1 MKKAMKKLM
10 AALLAVAMVCAMAIP
25 AFAAGG
31 AGATTGEGKITIDNA
46 VIGHTY
52 KIYRILN
59 LQYNETAKSFRY
71 EKNDKWGAF
80 VDEQSDKL
88 AVDANGV
95 VTWKKGVSAEKDGAP
110 IKALAIAAGQYVK
123 DQGTA
128 FAADDSKVAASSTV
142 IFDNLPL
149 GWYLVVSDL
158 TNDAICS
165 IDTTAKEVTIKEKN
179 GVPTVTKEVE
189 YASGSWGQGN
199 DGNVG
204 DTVNFQTT
212 IYVTDG
218 NPTNYVL
225 HDKMSNGLTFK
236 EDSIA
241 VKVNDTTPITNYT
254 VKYTNTDKCTF
265 EISFPNGTLHTNDK
279 VVVTYSAT
287 INSNAVVGTA
297 GNENETWLKYGN
309 NGETTHGK
317 TKTYTW
323 SFNIFKYFTDS
334 NDKMQYLADVEF
346 VLYRKDNT
354 TNKIE
359 YAQFDSNNNNKLTG
373 WTEAENEATK
383 LKTNATSIVGVEGLD
398 KGTYFL
404 KETATPGGFNGLTTD
419 VEVQI
424 DSSCNTLNGATY
436 TVKYKMANANDE
448 DFTDAGDAKIVPI
461 ENKRGTTLPGTGG
474 IGTTIFYVVGG
485 GLMVAAAILLITKKR
500 MENR

>member
-25 AFAAGG
+25 AWAAE
-31 AGATTGEGKITIDNA
+31 GATHSSSEDGKITIQNA
-46 VIGHTY
+46 VANQTY
-52 KIYRILN
+52 KIYRILD
-59 LQYNETAKSFRY
+59 LQYNDTAKSFRY
-71 EKNDKWGAF
+71 VKNDKWGAF
-80 VDEQSDKL
+80 VEGQTTYLS
-88 AVDANGV
+88 VDSKTGV
-95 VTWKKGVSAEKDGAP
+95 VTWANSDNADNGTA
-110 IKALAIAAGQYVK
+110 IKALAVAAGQHVK
-123 DQGTA
+123 DTPSLTA
-128 FAADDSKVAASSTV
+128 DGSVKASSSTV

-158 TNDAICS
+158 TTDAICS
-165 IDTTAKEVTIKEKN
+165 IDTTAKQVTIKEKN
-179 GVPTVTKEVE
+179 GAPTVEKKVE

-265 EISFPNGTLHTNDK
+265 EISFPNGTLQTNDK

-287 INSNAVVGTA
+287 INSDAVVGTA

-334 NDKMQYLADVEF
+334 NNDMRYLANVEF
-346 VLYRKDNT
+346 VLYRKNADD
-354 TNKIE
+354 KAE
-359 YAQFDSNNNNKLTG
+359 YAKFDSNNKLSG
-373 WTEAENEATK
+373 WTEAESEAGK

-404 KETATPGGFNGLTTD
+404 KEITTPDGFNGLTSD

-436 TVKYKMANANDE
+436 TVQYKMVNED
-448 DFTDAGDAKIVPI
+448 DFTDTDEEEKVVPI
-461 ENKRGTTLPGTGG
+461 ENKRGTVLPGTGG

>member
-110 IKALAIAAGQYVK
+110 IKALAKAAGKYVK
-123 DQGTA
+123 DNTTSL
-128 FAADDSKVAASSTV
+128 ADDGSKVAASGTV
-142 IFDNLPL
+142 TFDRLPL

-218 NPTNYVL
+218 NPTNYIL
-225 HDKMSNGLTFK
+225 HDEMSNGLDFK
-236 EDSIA
+236 EDSIV
-241 VKVNDTTPITNYT
+241 VKKNDERFTDYTKETP
-254 VKYTNTDKCTF
+254 TDGCTF
-265 EISFPNGTLHTNDK
+265 EIKFNKDSLQPNDK

-297 GNENETWLKYGN
+297 GNENETWLKYGD

-323 SFNIFKYFTDS
+323 KFNILKYFTDS
-334 NDKMQYLADVEF
+334 NDDKKYLANVEF
-346 VLYRKDNT
+346 VLYRKNADD
-354 TNKIE
+354 KAE
-359 YAQFDSNNNNKLTG
+359 YAKFDPNNKLTG
-373 WTEAENEATK
+373 WTENESEAGK
-383 LKTNATSIVGVEGLD
+383 LTTNATSNVTVKGLD

-404 KETATPGGFNGLTTD
+404 KETATPVGFNGLTSD

-424 DSSCNTLNGATY
+424 DSSCNTLSGATY

-448 DFTDAGDAKIVPI
+448 DFTDTDDEKVVPI
-461 ENKRGTTLPGTGG
+461 ENNRGTTLPSTGG

>member
-25 AFAAGG
+25 AFAADGS
-31 AGATTGEGKITIDNA
+31 THSSSEDGKITIDNA
-46 VIGHTY
+46 VAGQTY
-52 KIYRILN
+52 KIYRILD
-59 LQYNETAKSFRY
+59 LQYNDTAKSFRY
-71 EKNDKWGAF
+71 VKNDKWGAF
-80 VDEQSDKL
+80 VEGQTTYLS
-88 AVDANGV
+88 VDSKTGV
-95 VTWKKGVSAEKDGAP
+95 VTWANSDNADNGTA
-110 IKALAIAAGQYVK
+110 IKALAVAAGQHVK
-123 DQGTA
+123 DTPSL
-128 FAADDSKVAASSTV
+128 AADGSEKAASSIVT
-142 IFDNLPL
+142 FDRLPL

-158 TNDAICS
+158 TTDAICS

-179 GVPTVTKEVE
+179 GAPTVTKEVE
-189 YASGSWGQGN
+189 YASGSWGEGN

-225 HDKMSNGLTFK
+225 HDQMSNGLAFK
-236 EDSIA
+236 EGSIV
-241 VKVNDTTPITNYT
+241 VKKNGERFIDYT
-254 VKYTNTDKCTF
+254 VVTPTDNCTF
-265 EISFPNGTLHTNDK
+265 EIKFNENSLQANDT

-287 INSNAVVGTA
+287 INSNAVVGTT
-297 GNENETWLKYGN
+297 GNDNETWLKYGN

-334 NDKMQYLADVEF
+334 NNDMQYLANVEF

-354 TNKIE
+354 ANKTE
-359 YAQFDSNNNNKLTG
+359 YAQFNSNNKLTG

-383 LKTNATSIVGVEGLD
+383 LKTNATSTVAVEGLD
-398 KGTYFL
+398 AGTYFL
-404 KETATPGGFNGLTTD
+404 KETATPVGFNSLTSD

-424 DSSCNTLNGATY
+424 TSSCNTLTHATY
-436 TVKYKMANANDE
+436 TVQYKMVNEE
-448 DFTDAGDAKIVPI
+448 DFTDTDEEEKVVPI
-461 ENKRGTTLPGTGG
+461 ENNRGTTLPGTGG

>member
-25 AFAAGG
+25 AWAADG
-31 AGATTGEGKITIDNA
+31 TTHNSSSADGQITINNA
-46 VIGHTY
+46 VNGQTY
-52 KIYRILN
+52 KIYRILD
-59 LQYNETAKSFRY
+59 LQYNGTANSFRY
-71 EKNDKWGAF
+71 VKNTKWGTF
-80 VDEQSDKL
+80 VDTQTAYL
-88 AVDANGV
+88 TVDPTTGV
-95 VTWKKGVSAEKDGAP
+95 VTWTNTDTADNGTA
-110 IKALAIAAGQYVK
+110 IKELAKAAGKYVK
-123 DQGTA
+123 DNTTSL
-128 FAADDSKVAASSTV
+128 ADDGSKVAASGTV
-142 IFDNLPL
+142 TFDRLPL

-225 HDKMSNGLTFK
+225 HDKMSTGLNFK
-236 EDSIA
+236 ENSIA
-241 VKVNDTTPITNYT
+241 VKVNDTLITNYT

-265 EISFPNGTLHTNDK
+265 EISFPNGTLQTNDK
-279 VVVTYSAT
+279 VVVTYSAI
-287 INSNAVVGTA
+287 INSDAVVGPT
-297 GNENETWLKYGN
+297 GNENETWLKYGD

-334 NDKMQYLADVEF
+334 KNDMQYLADVEF
-346 VLYRKDNT
+346 VLYRKNNT
-354 TNKIE
+354 TNTTE
-359 YAQFDSNNNNKLTG
+359 YAKFDSNKLSG
-373 WTEAENEATK
+373 WTATESDATK
-383 LKTNATSIVGVEGLD
+383 LKTNATSTVAVEGLD
-398 KGTYFL
+398 AGTYFL
-404 KETATPGGFNGLTTD
+404 KETATPVGFNSLTSD

-424 DSSCNTLNGATY
+424 TSNCNTLTGANY
-436 TVKYKMANANDE
+436 AVEYKMVNEE
-448 DFTDAGDAKIVPI
+448 DFTDTDEQEKVVPI

>member
-31 AGATTGEGKITIDNA
+31 AGATTGEGKITINNA

-59 LQYNETAKSFRY
+59 LQYNDTAKSFRY

-80 VDEQSDKL
+80 VEDQTTYLS
-88 AVDANGV
+88 VDSKTGV
-95 VTWKKGVSAEKDGAP
+95 VTWANSDNADNGTA
-110 IKALAIAAGQYVK
+110 IKALAIAAGQHVK
-123 DQGTA
+123 DTPSL
-128 FAADDSKVAASSTV
+128 AADGSEKAASSIVT
-142 IFDNLPL
+142 FDDLPL

-158 TNDAICS
+158 TTDAICS

-189 YASGSWGQGN
+189 YASGSWGEGN

-225 HDKMSNGLTFK
+225 HDQMSNGLNFK
-236 EDSIA
+236 EGSIV
-241 VKVNDTTPITNYT
+241 VKKNDERFTDYT
-254 VKYTNTDKCTF
+254 VVTPTDNCTF
-265 EISFPNGTLHTNDK
+265 EIKFNENSLQPNDK

-297 GNENETWLKYGN
+297 GNDNETWLKYGN

-323 SFNIFKYFTDS
+323 KFDILKYFTDS
-334 NDKMQYLADVEF
+334 NDTKQYLADVEF
-346 VLYRKDNT
+346 VLYRKNNT
-354 TNKIE
+354 TNTTE
-359 YAQFDSNNNNKLTG
+359 YAKFDSNKLSG
-373 WTEAENEATK
+373 WTATESDATK
-383 LKTNATSIVGVEGLD
+383 LKTNATSTVAVEGLD
-398 KGTYFL
+398 AGTYFL
-404 KETATPGGFNGLTTD
+404 KETATPVGFNSLTSD

-424 DSSCNTLNGATY
+424 TSSCNTLTGATY
-436 TVKYKMANANDE
+436 AVEYKMVNEE
-448 DFTDAGDAKIVPI
+448 DFTDTGDEKVVPI

>member
-1 MKKAMKKLM
+1 MKKLM

-31 AGATTGEGKITIDNA
+31 AGATTGEGKITINNA

-59 LQYNETAKSFRY
+59 LQYNDTAKSFRY

-80 VDEQSDKL
+80 VEDQTTYLS
-88 AVDANGV
+88 VDSKTGV
-95 VTWKKGVSAEKDGAP
+95 VTWANSDNADNGTA
-110 IKALAIAAGQYVK
+110 IKALAVAAGQYVK
-123 DQGTA
+123 DKEDAGLT
-128 FAADDSKVAASSTV
+128 ADDFKKATSSTV
-142 IFDNLPL
+142 TFDNLPL

-189 YASGSWGQGN
+189 YASGSWGEGN

-212 IYVTDG
+212 INVTDG
-218 NPTNYVL
+218 DPTNYVL
-225 HDKMSNGLTFK
+225 HDKMSNGLNYQTGTI
-236 EDSIA
+236 S
-241 VKVNDTTPITNYT
+241 VKKNDERFTDYTIETPI
-254 VKYTNTDKCTF
+254 DDCTF
-265 EISFPNGTLHTNDK
+265 EIKFKDGTLQTNDK

-334 NDKMQYLADVEF
+334 NNDMRYLANVEF
-346 VLYRKDNT
+346 VLYRKNADD
-354 TNKIE
+354 KAE
-359 YAQFDSNNNNKLTG
+359 YAKFDSNNNNNKLTG
-373 WTEAENEATK
+373 WTETKDDATR
-383 LKTNATSIVGVEGLD
+383 LTTNATSTVTVEGLD
-398 KGTYFL
+398 EGTYFL
-404 KETATPGGFNGLTTD
+404 KEITTPDGFNGLTSD

-424 DSSCNTLNGATY
+424 DSSCNTLNGANY
-436 TVKYKMANANDE
+436 MVQYKMVNE
-448 DFTDAGDAKIVPI
+448 EGFTDTDDEEKVVPI

-500 MENR
+500 MENH

>member
-31 AGATTGEGKITIDNA
+31 AGATTGEGKITINNA

-71 EKNDKWGAF
+71 EKNNKWGAF
-80 VDEQSDKL
+80 VDDQSDKL

-95 VTWKKGVSAEKDGAP
+95 VTWKEGVSAEKDGAP

-123 DQGTA
+123 DQGTT
-128 FAADDSKVAASSTV
+128 FAADDSVKATSNTV

-189 YASGSWGQGN
+189 YASGSWGEGN

-212 IYVTDG
+212 INVTDG
-218 NPTNYVL
+218 DPTNYVL
-225 HDKMSNGLTFK
+225 HDKMSNGLNYQTGTI
-236 EDSIA
+236 S
-241 VKVNDTTPITNYT
+241 VKKNDERFTDYTIEPPI
-254 VKYTNTDKCTF
+254 DDCTF
-265 EISFPNGTLHTNDK
+265 EIKFKDGTLQTNDK

-297 GNENETWLKYGN
+297 GNDNDTWLVYGDE
-309 NGETTHGK
+309 GKITRSK

-323 SFNIFKYFTDS
+323 SFNILKFFTDS
-334 NDKMQYLADVEF
+334 NGDKKYLADVEF
-346 VLYRKDNT
+346 VLYRKNNT
-354 TNKIE
+354 TDPAE
-359 YAQFDSNNNNKLTG
+359 YAKFDLNNKLTG
-373 WTEAENEATK
+373 WTKNESEATK
-383 LKTNATSIVGVEGLD
+383 LKTNATSNVAVEGLD

-404 KETATPGGFNGLTTD
+404 KETATPDGFNGLTSD

-424 DSSCNTLNGATY
+424 DSSCNTLTGANY
-436 TVKYKMANANDE
+436 TVQYKMDNEEGFTGTDE
-448 DFTDAGDAKIVPI
+448 KKVVPI

>member
-25 AFAAGG
+25 AWAAEG
-31 AGATTGEGKITIDNA
+31 TVHSSSSDGKITINNA
-46 VIGHTY
+46 VKGQTY
-52 KIYRILN
+52 KIYRILD
-59 LQYNETAKSFRY
+59 LQYNDTANSFRY
-71 EKNDKWGAF
+71 VKNTKWGNF
-80 VDEQSDKL
+80 VDEQTSYL
-88 AVDANGV
+88 TVDPKTGV
-95 VTWKKGVSAEKDGAP
+95 VTWKKDVSADNDGAP
-110 IKALAIAAGQYVK
+110 IKTLAEVAGQYVK
-123 DQGTA
+123 DQGTT
-128 FAADDSKVAASSTV
+128 FTADGSVKADSSTV
-142 IFDNLPL
+142 IFDKLPL

-158 TNDAICS
+158 TTDAICS
-165 IDTTAKEVTIKEKN
+165 IDTTAKEVTIREKN
-179 GVPTVTKEVE
+179 GAPTVEKEVE

-212 IYVTDG
+212 INVTDG

-225 HDKMSNGLTFK
+225 HDQMSNGLSFDAK
-236 EDSIA
+236 SIVVKKNDKPFDSY
-241 VKVNDTTPITNYT
+241 KMGTPSDN
-254 VKYTNTDKCTF
+254 CTF
-265 EISFPNGTLHTNDK
+265 EIIFDEDSLQANDT

-287 INSNAVVGTA
+287 INNGAVVGPT
-297 GNENETWLKYGN
+297 GNENETWLKYGDN
-309 NGETTHGK
+309 SETTHGK

-334 NDKMQYLADVEF
+334 NNDMQYLADVEF

-354 TNKIE
+354 ANKTE
-359 YAQFDSNNNNKLTG
+359 YAQFNSNNKLTG

-383 LKTNATSIVGVEGLD
+383 LKTNATSTVAVEGLD
-398 KGTYFL
+398 AGTYFL
-404 KETATPGGFNGLTTD
+404 KETATPTGFNSLTSD
-419 VEVQI
+419 VEVKI
-424 DSSCNTLNGATY
+424 TSSCNILTGATY
-436 TVKYKMANANDE
+436 AVEYKMVNE
-448 DFTDAGDAKIVPI
+448 EGFTDTDEQKKVVPI

>member
-80 VDEQSDKL
+80 VDKQSDKL

-110 IKALAIAAGQYVK
+110 IKALAIAAGQYVT
-123 DQGTA
+123 DTPSL
-128 FAADDSKVAASSTV
+128 AADDSKEATSNTV

-158 TNDAICS
+158 TTDAICS
-165 IDTTAKEVTIKEKN
+165 IDTTAKQVTIREKN

-189 YASGSWGQGN
+189 YASGSWGEGN

-225 HDKMSNGLTFK
+225 HDKMSNGLAFQTGTI
-236 EDSIA
+236 S
-241 VKVNDTTPITNYT
+241 VKKNGDPFTDYTIETPI
-254 VKYTNTDKCTF
+254 DDCTF
-265 EISFPNGTLHTNDK
+265 EIKFNEGSLHTNDK

-309 NGETTHGK
+309 NGETTHGR

-323 SFNIFKYFTDS
+323 KFNILKFFTDS
-334 NDKMQYLADVEF
+334 NDEKQYLADVEF
-346 VLYRKDNT
+346 VLYRKNNT
-354 TNKIE
+354 ANKTTE
-359 YAQFDSNNNNKLTG
+359 YAQFDSNNKLTG

-404 KETATPGGFNGLTTD
+404 KEITTPGGFNGLTSD

-436 TVKYKMANANDE
+436 TVQYKMVNEE
-448 DFTDAGDAKIVPI
+448 DFTDTDEEEKVVPI
-461 ENKRGTTLPGTGG
+461 ENKRGTVLPGTGG

>member
-1 MKKAMKKLM
+1 MKKAMKKLI

-25 AFAAGG
+25 AWAADG
-31 AGATTGEGKITIDNA
+31 TTHNSSSADGQITINNA
-46 VIGHTY
+46 VNGQTY
-52 KIYRILN
+52 KIYRILD
-59 LQYNETAKSFRY
+59 LQYNGTANSFRY
-71 EKNDKWGAF
+71 VKNTKWGTF
-80 VDEQSDKL
+80 VDTQTAYL
-88 AVDANGV
+88 TVDPTTGV
-95 VTWKKGVSAEKDGAP
+95 VTWTNTDTADNGTA
-110 IKALAIAAGQYVK
+110 IKELAKAAGKYVK
-123 DQGTA
+123 DNTTSL
-128 FAADDSKVAASSTV
+128 ADDGSKVAASGTV
-142 IFDNLPL
+142 TFDRLPL

-189 YASGSWGQGN
+189 YASDSWGQGN

-212 IYVTDG
+212 INVTDG
-218 NPTNYVL
+218 DPTNYVL
-225 HDKMSNGLTFK
+225 HDQMSKGLTFK
-236 EDSIA
+236 ENSIA
-241 VKVNDTTPITNYT
+241 VKVNDTLITNYT
-254 VKYTNTDKCTF
+254 VEYTNTDKCTF
-265 EISFPNGTLHTNDK
+265 EISFPNGTLHTNDT

-287 INSNAVVGTA
+287 INNDAVVGTT
-297 GNENETWLKYGN
+297 GNENETWLKYGD

-334 NDKMQYLADVEF
+334 NNDMQYLADVEF

-354 TNKIE
+354 ANKTE
-359 YAQFDSNNNNKLTG
+359 YAQFNSNNKLTG

-383 LKTNATSIVGVEGLD
+383 LKTNATSTVAVEGLD
-398 KGTYFL
+398 AGTYFL
-404 KETATPGGFNGLTTD
+404 KEITTPGGFNGLTSD
-419 VEVQI
+419 VEVKI
-424 DSSCNTLNGATY
+424 TSSCNILTGATY
-436 TVKYKMANANDE
+436 AVEYKMVNE
-448 DFTDAGDAKIVPI
+448 EGFTDTDEQEKVVPI

-500 MENR
+500 MENH

>member
-25 AFAAGG
+25 AWADGG
-31 AGATTGEGKITIDNA
+31 VTHNSSSKDGKITINNA
-46 VIGHTY
+46 VTGQTY
-52 KIYRILN
+52 KIYRILD
-59 LQYNETAKSFRY
+59 LQYNGTANSFRY
-71 EKNDKWGAF
+71 VKNTKWGTF
-80 VDEQSDKL
+80 VDEQTAYL

-95 VTWKKGVSAEKDGAP
+95 VTWKDGVSSEKDGAP
-110 IKALAIAAGQYVK
+110 IKALAIAAGQHVK
-123 DQGTA
+123 DTPSL
-128 FAADDSKVAASSTV
+128 AADGSEKAASSIVT
-142 IFDNLPL
+142 FDNLPL

-158 TNDAICS
+158 TTDAICS

-179 GVPTVTKEVE
+179 GAPTVTKEVE
-189 YASGSWGQGN
+189 YASGSWGEGN

-225 HDKMSNGLTFK
+225 HDQMSNGLNFK
-236 EDSIA
+236 EGSIV
-241 VKVNDTTPITNYT
+241 VKKNDERFIDYT
-254 VKYTNTDKCTF
+254 VVTPTDNCTF
-265 EISFPNGTLHTNDK
+265 EIKFNENSLQPNDK

-297 GNENETWLKYGN
+297 GNDNETWLKYGN

-323 SFNIFKYFTDS
+323 KFDILKYFTDS
-334 NDKMQYLADVEF
+334 NDTKQYLADVEF
-346 VLYRKDNT
+346 VLYRKNNT
-354 TNKIE
+354 TNTTE
-359 YAQFDSNNNNKLTG
+359 YAKFDSNKLSG
-373 WTEAENEATK
+373 WTATESDATK
-383 LKTNATSIVGVEGLD
+383 LKTNATSTVAVEGLD
-398 KGTYFL
+398 AGTYFL
-404 KETATPGGFNGLTTD
+404 KETATPVGFNSLTSD

-424 DSSCNTLNGATY
+424 TSSCNRLTNATY
-436 TVKYKMANANDE
+436 TVQYKMVNEE
-448 DFTDAGDAKIVPI
+448 DFTDTGDEKVVPI

>member
-71 EKNDKWGAF
+71 EKNNKWGAF

-95 VTWKKGVSAEKDGAP
+95 VTWKEGVSAEKDGAP

-158 TNDAICS
+158 TSDAICS
-165 IDTTAKEVTIKEKN
+165 IDTTAKQVTIKEKN

-212 IYVTDG
+212 INVTDG
-218 NPTNYVL
+218 DPTNYVL
-225 HDKMSNGLTFK
+225 HDQMSKGLTFK
-236 EDSIA
+236 ENSIA
-241 VKVNDTTPITNYT
+241 VKVNDTLITNYT
-254 VKYTNTDKCTF
+254 VEYTNTDKCTF
-265 EISFPNGTLHTNDK
+265 EISFPNGTLHTNDT
-279 VVVTYSAT
+279 VVVTYSAI
-287 INSNAVVGTA
+287 INSDAVVGTD
-297 GNENETWLKYGN
+297 GNDNKTWLKYGET
-309 NGETTHGK
+309 GETTHSN

-323 SFNIFKYFTDS
+323 KFDILKYFTDS
-334 NDKMQYLADVEF
+334 NNEKQYLANVEF
-346 VLYRKDNT
+346 VLYRKNADD
-354 TNKIE
+354 KAE
-359 YAQFDSNNNNKLTG
+359 YAKFDSNNKLTG
-373 WTEAENEATK
+373 WTATESEAGK
-383 LKTNATSIVGVEGLD
+383 LKTNATSNVVVEGLD
-398 KGTYFL
+398 AGTYFL
-404 KETATPGGFNGLTTD
+404 KEITTPVGFNSLTSD
-419 VEVQI
+419 VEVLI
-424 DSSCNTLNGATY
+424 TSSCNNLTNATY
-436 TVKYKMANANDE
+436 TVQYKMVNEENFEDTDE
-448 DFTDAGDAKIVPI
+448 EEKVVPI
-461 ENKRGTTLPGTGG
+461 ENNRGTTLPGTGG
-474 IGTTIFYVVGG
+474 IGTTIFYVIGG

>member
-25 AFAAGG
+25 AWAADG
-31 AGATTGEGKITIDNA
+31 TTHNSSSEDGKITIKNA
-46 VIGHTY
+46 VNGQTY
-52 KIYRILN
+52 KIYRILD
-59 LQYNETAKSFRY
+59 LQYNETANSFRY
-71 EKNDKWGAF
+71 VKNTKWGTF
-80 VDEQSDKL
+80 VDTQTAYL
-88 AVDANGV
+88 TVDPTTRV
-95 VTWKKGVSAEKDGAP
+95 VTWTNTDTADNGTA
-110 IKALAIAAGQYVK
+110 IKELAIAAGKYVK

-128 FAADDSKVAASSTV
+128 LADDGSKVAASGTV
-142 IFDNLPL
+142 TFDRLPL

-189 YASGSWGQGN
+189 YASGSWGEGN

-236 EDSIA
+236 TDSI
-241 VKVNDTTPITNYT
+241 VVTKNDAPFIDYTKETPN
-254 VKYTNTDKCTF
+254 DGCTF
-265 EISFPNGTLHTNDK
+265 EIKFNKDSLHTNDK

-287 INSNAVVGTA
+287 INSNAVVGTD
-297 GNENETWLKYGN
+297 GNDNETWLKYGET
-309 NGETTHGK
+309 GETTHSN

-323 SFNIFKYFTDS
+323 KFDILKFFTDS
-334 NDKMQYLADVEF
+334 NGDKKYLADVEF
-346 VLYRKDNT
+346 VLYRKNADD
-354 TNKIE
+354 KAE
-359 YAQFDSNNNNKLTG
+359 YAKFDSNNKLTG
-373 WTEAENEATK
+373 WTATESEAGK
-383 LKTNATSIVGVEGLD
+383 LRTNATSNVTVEGLD
-398 KGTYFL
+398 EGTYFL
-404 KETATPGGFNGLTTD
+404 KEITTPGGFNGLTTD

-424 DSSCNTLNGATY
+424 DSSCNTLRGAAY

-448 DFTDAGDAKIVPI
+448 DFTDAGDEKIVPI

-500 MENR
+500 MENH

>member
-25 AFAAGG
+25 AWAADG
-31 AGATTGEGKITIDNA
+31 TTHNSSSTDGKITINNA
-46 VIGHTY
+46 VNGQTY
-52 KIYRILN
+52 KIYRILD
-59 LQYNETAKSFRY
+59 LQYNGTANSFRY
-71 EKNDKWGAF
+71 VKNTKWGAF
-80 VDEQSDKL
+80 VDDQTAYL

-95 VTWKKGVSAEKDGAP
+95 VTWKEGVSAENDGTP
-110 IKALAIAAGQYVK
+110 IKNLAIAAGQYVK

-128 FAADDSKVAASSTV
+128 LADDGSKVAASSTV
-142 IFDNLPL
+142 TFDNLPL

-225 HDKMSNGLTFK
+225 HDEMSNGLDFK
-236 EDSIA
+236 EDTIV
-241 VKVNDTTPITNYT
+241 VKKNDERFTDYT
-254 VKYTNTDKCTF
+254 VVTPTDNCTF
-265 EISFPNGTLHTNDK
+265 EIKFNENSLHTNDK

-309 NGETTHGK
+309 NGETTHGH

-323 SFNIFKYFTDS
+323 KFNILKYFTDS
-334 NDKMQYLADVEF
+334 NDDKKYLANVEF
-346 VLYRKDNT
+346 VLYRKNADD
-354 TNKIE
+354 KAE
-359 YAQFDSNNNNKLTG
+359 YAKFDPNNKLTG
-373 WTEAENEATK
+373 WTENESEAGK
-383 LKTNATSIVGVEGLD
+383 LTTNANSNVTVKGLD

-404 KETATPGGFNGLTTD
+404 KETATPVGFNGLTSD

-424 DSSCNTLNGATY
+424 DSSCNTLSGATY

-448 DFTDAGDAKIVPI
+448 DFTDTDDEKVVPI
-461 ENKRGTTLPGTGG
+461 ENNRGTTLPGTGG

>member
-25 AFAAGG
+25 AWAAGG

-59 LQYNETAKSFRY
+59 LQYNETANSFRY
-71 EKNDKWGAF
+71 EKNNKWGAF

-95 VTWKKGVSAEKDGAP
+95 VTWKEGVSAEKDGAP

-123 DQGTA
+123 DQSTA
-128 FAADDSKVAASSTV
+128 LADDGSKVAASSTV
-142 IFDNLPL
+142 TFDNLPL

-189 YASGSWGQGN
+189 YASGSWGEGN

-218 NPTNYVL
+218 NPTNYIL
-225 HDKMSNGLTFK
+225 HDEMSNGLDFK
-236 EDSIA
+236 EDSIV
-241 VKVNDTTPITNYT
+241 VKKNDERFTDYT
-254 VKYTNTDKCTF
+254 VVTPTDNCTF
-265 EISFPNGTLHTNDK
+265 EIKFNENSLHTNDK

-297 GNENETWLKYGN
+297 GNENETWLKYGD
-309 NGETTHGK
+309 NGETTHGH

-323 SFNIFKYFTDS
+323 KFDILKYFTDS
-334 NDKMQYLADVEF
+334 NDDKKYLANVEF
-346 VLYRKDNT
+346 VLYRKNADD
-354 TNKIE
+354 KAE
-359 YAQFDSNNNNKLTG
+359 YAKFDSNNKLTG
-373 WTEAENEATK
+373 WTENESEAGK
-383 LKTNATSIVGVEGLD
+383 LTTNATSNVTVKGLD

-404 KETATPGGFNGLTTD
+404 KETATPVGFNGLTSD

-424 DSSCNTLNGATY
+424 DSSCNTLSGATY

-448 DFTDAGDAKIVPI
+448 DFTDTNDEKVVPI
-461 ENKRGTTLPGTGG
+461 ENNRGTTLPGTGG

-500 MENR
+500 MENH

>member
-71 EKNDKWGAF
+71 EKNNKWGAF

-95 VTWKKGVSAEKDGAP
+95 VTWKEGVSAEKDGAP

-158 TNDAICS
+158 TSDAICS
-165 IDTTAKEVTIKEKN
+165 IDTTAKQVTIKEKN

-218 NPTNYVL
+218 NPTNYIL
-225 HDKMSNGLTFK
+225 HDEMSNGLDFK
-236 EDSIA
+236 EDSIV
-241 VKVNDTTPITNYT
+241 VKKNDERFTDYT
-254 VKYTNTDKCTF
+254 VVTPTDNCTF
-265 EISFPNGTLHTNDK
+265 EIKFNENSLHTNDK

-297 GNENETWLKYGN
+297 GNENETWLKYGD
-309 NGETTHGK
+309 NGETTHGH

-323 SFNIFKYFTDS
+323 KFNILKYFTDS
-334 NDKMQYLADVEF
+334 NDDKKYLADVEF
-346 VLYRKDNT
+346 VLYRKNADD
-354 TNKIE
+354 KAE
-359 YAQFDSNNNNKLTG
+359 YAKFDSNNKLTG

-383 LKTNATSIVGVEGLD
+383 LKTNATSTVAVEGLD
-398 KGTYFL
+398 AGTYFL
-404 KETATPGGFNGLTTD
+404 KEITTPGGFNGLTSD
-419 VEVQI
+419 VEVKI
-424 DSSCNTLNGATY
+424 TSSCNILTGATY
-436 TVKYKMANANDE
+436 AVEYKMVNE
-448 DFTDAGDAKIVPI
+448 EGFTDTDEQEKVVPI

>member
-1 MKKAMKKLM
+1 MKKLM

-95 VTWKKGVSAEKDGAP
+95 VTWKEGVSAEKDGAP

-123 DQGTA
+123 DRGTA
-128 FAADDSKVAASSTV
+128 FAADDFKVAASSTV

-158 TNDAICS
+158 TSDAICS
-165 IDTTAKEVTIKEKN
+165 IDTTAKQVTIKEKN

-212 IYVTDG
+212 INVTDG
-218 NPTNYVL
+218 DPTNYVL
-225 HDKMSNGLTFK
+225 HDQMSKGLTFK
-236 EDSIA
+236 ENSIA
-241 VKVNDTTPITNYT
+241 VKVNDTLITNYT
-254 VKYTNTDKCTF
+254 VEYTNTDKCTF
-265 EISFPNGTLHTNDK
+265 EISFPNGTLHTNDT
-279 VVVTYSAT
+279 VVVTYSAI
-287 INSNAVVGTA
+287 INSDAVVGTD
-297 GNENETWLKYGN
+297 GNDNKTWLKYGET
-309 NGETTHGK
+309 GETTHSN

-323 SFNIFKYFTDS
+323 KFDILKYFTDS
-334 NDKMQYLADVEF
+334 NNEKQYLANVEF
-346 VLYRKDNT
+346 VLYRKNADD
-354 TNKIE
+354 KAE
-359 YAQFDSNNNNKLTG
+359 YAKFDSNNKLTG
-373 WTEAENEATK
+373 WTATESEAGK
-383 LKTNATSIVGVEGLD
+383 LKTNATSNVVVEGLD
-398 KGTYFL
+398 AGTYFL
-404 KETATPGGFNGLTTD
+404 KEITTPVGFNSLTSD
-419 VEVQI
+419 VEVKI
-424 DSSCNTLNGATY
+424 DSSCNTLSGATY
-436 TVKYKMANANDE
+436 TVQYKMDNEE
-448 DFTDAGDAKIVPI
+448 DFTGAGDEKIVPI

-500 MENR
+500 MENH

>member
-59 LQYNETAKSFRY
+59 LQYNDTAKSFRY

-80 VDEQSDKL
+80 VEEQTAYL
-88 AVDANGV
+88 AVDSKTGV
-95 VTWKKGVSAEKDGAP
+95 VTWANSDNADNGTA
-110 IKALAIAAGQYVK
+110 IKALAVAAGQHVT
-123 DQGTA
+123 DTPSL
-128 FAADDSKVAASSTV
+128 AADDSKEATSNTV

-158 TNDAICS
+158 TTDAICS

-265 EISFPNGTLHTNDK
+265 EISFPNGTLQTNDK

-287 INSNAVVGTA
+287 INSDAVVGTA

-334 NDKMQYLADVEF
+334 NNDMRYLANVEF
-346 VLYRKDNT
+346 VLYRKNADD
-354 TNKIE
+354 KAE
-359 YAQFDSNNNNKLTG
+359 YAKFDSNNKLTG
-373 WTEAENEATK
+373 WTATESEAGK
-383 LKTNATSIVGVEGLD
+383 LTTNANSNVAVEGLD

-404 KETATPGGFNGLTTD
+404 KEITTPGGFNGLTSD
-419 VEVQI
+419 VEVKI
-424 DSSCNTLNGATY
+424 DSSCNTLSGATY
-436 TVKYKMANANDE
+436 TVQYKMDNEE
-448 DFTDAGDAKIVPI
+448 DFTGAGDEKIVPI

-500 MENR
+500 MENH

>member
-25 AFAAGG
+25 AFAADGS
-31 AGATTGEGKITIDNA
+31 THSSSEDGKITIQNA
-46 VIGHTY
+46 VANQTY
-52 KIYRILN
+52 KIYRILD
-59 LQYNETAKSFRY
+59 LQYNDTAKSFRY
-71 EKNDKWGAF
+71 VKNDKWGAF
-80 VDEQSDKL
+80 VEGQTTYLS
-88 AVDANGV
+88 VDSKTGV
-95 VTWKKGVSAEKDGAP
+95 VTWANSDNADNGTA
-110 IKALAIAAGQYVK
+110 IKALAVAAGQHVK
-123 DQGTA
+123 DTPSLTA
-128 FAADDSKVAASSTV
+128 DGSVKASSSTV

-158 TNDAICS
+158 TTDAICS
-165 IDTTAKEVTIKEKN
+165 IDTTAKQVTIKEKN
-179 GVPTVTKEVE
+179 GAPTVEKEVE

-218 NPTNYVL
+218 NPTNYIL
-225 HDKMSNGLTFK
+225 HDEMSNGLDFK
-236 EDSIA
+236 EDSIV
-241 VKVNDTTPITNYT
+241 VKKNDERFTDYT
-254 VKYTNTDKCTF
+254 VVTPTDNCTF
-265 EISFPNGTLHTNDK
+265 EIKFNENSLHTNDK

-297 GNENETWLKYGN
+297 GNENETWLKYGD
-309 NGETTHGK
+309 NGETTHGH

-323 SFNIFKYFTDS
+323 KFNILKYFTDS
-334 NDKMQYLADVEF
+334 NDDKKYLANVEF
-346 VLYRKDNT
+346 VLYRKNADD
-354 TNKIE
+354 KAE
-359 YAQFDSNNNNKLTG
+359 YAKFDSNNKLTG
-373 WTEAENEATK
+373 WTENESEAGK
-383 LKTNATSIVGVEGLD
+383 LTTNATSNVTVKGLD

-404 KETATPGGFNGLTTD
+404 KETATPVGFNGLTSD

-424 DSSCNTLNGATY
+424 DSSCNTLSGATY

-448 DFTDAGDAKIVPI
+448 DFTDTDDEKVVPI
-461 ENKRGTTLPGTGG
+461 ENNRGTTLPGTGG
-474 IGTTIFYVVGG
+474 IGTTLFYVIGG

>member
-46 VIGHTY
+46 VIDHTY

-71 EKNDKWGAF
+71 EKNNKWGAF

-95 VTWKKGVSAEKDGAP
+95 VTWKEGVSAEKDGAP

-158 TNDAICS
+158 TSDAICS

-212 IYVTDG
+212 INVTDG
-218 NPTNYVL
+218 DPTNYVL
-225 HDKMSNGLTFK
+225 HDQMSKGLTFK
-236 EDSIA
+236 ENSIA
-241 VKVNDTTPITNYT
+241 VKVNDTLITNYT
-254 VKYTNTDKCTF
+254 VEYTNTDKCTF
-265 EISFPNGTLHTNDK
+265 EISFPNGTLHTNDT

-287 INSNAVVGTA
+287 INNDAVVGTT
-297 GNENETWLKYGN
+297 GNENETWLKYGD
-309 NGETTHGK
+309 NGETTHGH

-323 SFNIFKYFTDS
+323 KFDILKYFTDS
-334 NDKMQYLADVEF
+334 NDDKKYLANVEF
-346 VLYRKDNT
+346 VLYRKNADD
-354 TNKIE
+354 KAE
-359 YAQFDSNNNNKLTG
+359 YAKFDPNNKLTG
-373 WTEAENEATK
+373 WTENESEAGK
-383 LKTNATSIVGVEGLD
+383 LTTNATSNVTVKGLD

-404 KETATPGGFNGLTTD
+404 KETATPVGFNGLTSD

-424 DSSCNTLNGATY
+424 DSSCNTLSGATY

-448 DFTDAGDAKIVPI
+448 DFTDTDDEKVVPI
-461 ENKRGTTLPGTGG
+461 ENNRGTTLPGTGG
-474 IGTTIFYVVGG
+474 IGTTIFYVIGG
-485 GLMVAAAILLITKKR
+485 GLMAAAAILLITKKR
-500 MENR
+500 MENH

>member
-25 AFAAGG
+25 AWAADG
-31 AGATTGEGKITIDNA
+31 TTHNSSSTDGKITINNA
-46 VIGHTY
+46 VNGQTY
-52 KIYRILN
+52 KIYRILD
-59 LQYNETAKSFRY
+59 LQYNGTANSFRY
-71 EKNDKWGAF
+71 VKNTKWGAF
-80 VDEQSDKL
+80 VDDQTAYL

-95 VTWKKGVSAEKDGAP
+95 VTWKEGVSAENDGTP
-110 IKALAIAAGQYVK
+110 IKNLAIAAGQYVK

-128 FAADDSKVAASSTV
+128 LADDGSKVAASSTV
-142 IFDNLPL
+142 TFDNLPL

-165 IDTTAKEVTIKEKN
+165 IDTTAKQVTIKEKN

-212 IYVTDG
+212 INVTDG
-218 NPTNYVL
+218 DPTNYVL
-225 HDKMSNGLTFK
+225 HDQMSKGLTFK
-236 EDSIA
+236 ENSIA
-241 VKVNDTTPITNYT
+241 VKVNDTLITNYT
-254 VKYTNTDKCTF
+254 VEYTNTDKCTF
-265 EISFPNGTLHTNDK
+265 EISFPNGTLHTNDT

-287 INSNAVVGTA
+287 INNDAVVGTT
-297 GNENETWLKYGN
+297 GNENETWLKYGD

-334 NDKMQYLADVEF
+334 NNDMQYLADVEF

-354 TNKIE
+354 ANKTE
-359 YAQFDSNNNNKLTG
+359 YAQFNSNNKLTG

-383 LKTNATSIVGVEGLD
+383 LKTNATSTVAVEGLD

-404 KETATPGGFNGLTTD
+404 KEITTPDGFNGLTSD
-419 VEVQI
+419 VEVKI
-424 DSSCNTLNGATY
+424 DSSCNTLTGATY
-436 TVKYKMANANDE
+436 AVQYKMANE
-448 DFTDAGDAKIVPI
+448 KDFTDTDDEKVVPI
-461 ENKRGTTLPGTGG
+461 ENNRGTTLPGTGG
-474 IGTTIFYVVGG
+474 IGTTIFYVIGG

-500 MENR
+500 MENL

>member
-1 MKKAMKKLM
+1 MKKAMKKLI

-25 AFAAGG
+25 AWAADG
-31 AGATTGEGKITIDNA
+31 TTHNSSSADGQITINNA
-46 VIGHTY
+46 VNGQTY
-52 KIYRILN
+52 KIYRILD
-59 LQYNETAKSFRY
+59 LQYNGTANSFRY
-71 EKNDKWGAF
+71 VKNTKWGTF
-80 VDEQSDKL
+80 VDTQTAYL
-88 AVDANGV
+88 TVDPTTGV
-95 VTWKKGVSAEKDGAP
+95 VTWTNTDTADNGTA
-110 IKALAIAAGQYVK
+110 IKELAKAAGKYVK
-123 DQGTA
+123 DNTTSL
-128 FAADDSKVAASSTV
+128 ADDGSKVAASGTV
-142 IFDNLPL
+142 TFDRLPL

-225 HDKMSNGLTFK
+225 HDKMSTGLNFK
-236 EDSIA
+236 ENSIA
-241 VKVNDTTPITNYT
+241 VKVNDTLITNYT

-265 EISFPNGTLHTNDK
+265 EISFPNATLQTNDK
-279 VVVTYSAT
+279 VVVTYSAI
-287 INSNAVVGTA
+287 INSDAVVGTD
-297 GNENETWLKYGN
+297 GNENETWLKYGD

-334 NDKMQYLADVEF
+334 NNDMQYLADVEF

-354 TNKIE
+354 ANKTE
-359 YAQFDSNNNNKLTG
+359 YAQFNSNNKLTG

-383 LKTNATSIVGVEGLD
+383 LKTNATSTVAVEGLD
-398 KGTYFL
+398 AGTYFL
-404 KETATPGGFNGLTTD
+404 KEITTPGGFNGLTSD
-419 VEVQI
+419 VEVKI
-424 DSSCNTLNGATY
+424 TSSCNILTGATY
-436 TVKYKMANANDE
+436 AVEYKMVNE
-448 DFTDAGDAKIVPI
+448 EGFTDTDEQEKVVPI

-474 IGTTIFYVVGG
+474 IGTTIFYVIGG

>member
-59 LQYNETAKSFRY
+59 LQYNDTAKSFRY

-80 VDEQSDKL
+80 VEEQTAYL
-88 AVDANGV
+88 AVDSKTGV
-95 VTWKKGVSAEKDGAP
+95 VTWANSDNADNGTA
-110 IKALAIAAGQYVK
+110 IKALAVAAGQHVT
-123 DQGTA
+123 DTPSL
-128 FAADDSKVAASSTV
+128 AADDSKEAASNTV

-158 TNDAICS
+158 TTDAICS
-165 IDTTAKEVTIKEKN
+165 IDTTAKQVTIREKN

-189 YASGSWGQGN
+189 YASGSWGEGN

-225 HDKMSNGLTFK
+225 HDKMSNGLAFQTGTI
-236 EDSIA
+236 S
-241 VKVNDTTPITNYT
+241 VKKNGDPFTDYTIETPI
-254 VKYTNTDKCTF
+254 DDCTF
-265 EISFPNGTLHTNDK
+265 EIKFKEGSLHTNDK

-309 NGETTHGK
+309 NGETTHGR

-323 SFNIFKYFTDS
+323 KFNILKFFTDS
-334 NDKMQYLADVEF
+334 NDEKQYLADVEF
-346 VLYRKDNT
+346 VLYRKNNT
-354 TNKIE
+354 TDPAE
-359 YAQFDSNNNNKLTG
+359 YAKFDSNNKLTG
-373 WTEAENEATK
+373 WTKNESEAGK
-383 LKTNATSIVGVEGLD
+383 LRTNATSNVCVEGLD
-398 KGTYFL
+398 EGTYFL

-419 VEVQI
+419 VEVWI
-424 DSSCNTLNGATY
+424 TSSCNTLTGANY
-436 TVKYKMANANDE
+436 AVEYKMVNE
-448 DFTDAGDAKIVPI
+448 EGFTDTDDEEKVVPI

-500 MENR
+500 MENH

>member
-25 AFAAGG
+25 AWADGG

-59 LQYNETAKSFRY
+59 LLYNDTAKSFRY

-80 VDEQSDKL
+80 VEEQTAYL
-88 AVDANGV
+88 AVDSKTGV
-95 VTWKKGVSAEKDGAP
+95 VTWANSDNADNGTA
-110 IKALAIAAGQYVK
+110 IKALAVAAGQHVT
-123 DQGTA
+123 DTPSL
-128 FAADDSKVAASSTV
+128 AADDSKVAASNTV

-158 TNDAICS
+158 TTDAICS
-165 IDTTAKEVTIKEKN
+165 IDTTAKQVTIREKN

-334 NDKMQYLADVEF
+334 NNDMRYLANVEF
-346 VLYRKDNT
+346 VLYRKNADD
-354 TNKIE
+354 KAE
-359 YAQFDSNNNNKLTG
+359 YAKFDSNNNNNKLTG
-373 WTEAENEATK
+373 WTETKDDATR
-383 LKTNATSIVGVEGLD
+383 LTTNATSTVTVEGLD
-398 KGTYFL
+398 EGTYFL
-404 KETATPGGFNGLTTD
+404 KEITTPDGFNGLTSD

-436 TVKYKMANANDE
+436 MVQYKMVNE
-448 DFTDAGDAKIVPI
+448 EGFTDTDDEEKVVPI

-500 MENR
+500 MENH

>member
-71 EKNDKWGAF
+71 EKNNKWGAF

-95 VTWKKGVSAEKDGAP
+95 VTWKEGVSAEKDGAP

-218 NPTNYVL
+218 NPTNYIL
-225 HDKMSNGLTFK
+225 HDEMSNGLDFK
-236 EDSIA
+236 EDSIV
-241 VKVNDTTPITNYT
+241 VKKNDERFTDYTKETP
-254 VKYTNTDKCTF
+254 TDGCTF
-265 EISFPNGTLHTNDK
+265 EIKFNKDSLQPNDK

-297 GNENETWLKYGN
+297 GNENKTWLKYGD

-323 SFNIFKYFTDS
+323 KFNILKYFTDS
-334 NDKMQYLADVEF
+334 NDDKKYLANVEF
-346 VLYRKDNT
+346 VLYRKNADD
-354 TNKIE
+354 KAE
-359 YAQFDSNNNNKLTG
+359 YAKFDSNNKLTG
-373 WTEAENEATK
+373 WTENESEAGK
-383 LKTNATSIVGVEGLD
+383 LTTNATSNVTVKGLD

-404 KETATPGGFNGLTTD
+404 KETATPVGFNGLTSD

-424 DSSCNTLNGATY
+424 DSSCNTLSGATY
-436 TVKYKMANANDE
+436 TVMYKMVDAE
-448 DFTDAGDAKIVPI
+448 DFTNTDEEKVVPI

-474 IGTTIFYVVGG
+474 IGTTIFYVIGG

>member
-25 AFAAGG
+25 AFAADGS
-31 AGATTGEGKITIDNA
+31 THSSSEDGKITIDNA
-46 VIGHTY
+46 VAGQTY
-52 KIYRILN
+52 KIYRILD
-59 LQYNETAKSFRY
+59 LQYNDTAKSFRY
-71 EKNDKWGAF
+71 VKNDKWGAF
-80 VDEQSDKL
+80 VEGQTTYLS
-88 AVDANGV
+88 VDSKTGV
-95 VTWKKGVSAEKDGAP
+95 VTWANSDNADNGTA
-110 IKALAIAAGQYVK
+110 IKALAVAAGQHVT
-123 DQGTA
+123 DTPSL
-128 FAADDSKVAASSTV
+128 AADGSEKAASSIVT
-142 IFDNLPL
+142 FDCLPL

-158 TNDAICS
+158 TTDAICS

-179 GVPTVTKEVE
+179 GAPTVTKEVE
-189 YASGSWGQGN
+189 YASGSWGEGN

-225 HDKMSNGLTFK
+225 HDQMSNGLAFK
-236 EDSIA
+236 EGSIV
-241 VKVNDTTPITNYT
+241 VKKNGERFIDYT
-254 VKYTNTDKCTF
+254 VVTPTDNCTF
-265 EISFPNGTLHTNDK
+265 EIKFNENSLQANDT

-287 INSNAVVGTA
+287 INSNAVVGTT
-297 GNENETWLKYGN
+297 GNDNETWLKYGN

-334 NDKMQYLADVEF
+334 NNDMQYLANVEF

-354 TNKIE
+354 ANKTE
-359 YAQFDSNNNNKLTG
+359 YAQFNSNNKLTG

-383 LKTNATSIVGVEGLD
+383 LKTNATSTVAVEGLD
-398 KGTYFL
+398 AGTYFL
-404 KETATPGGFNGLTTD
+404 KETATPVGFNSLTSD

-424 DSSCNTLNGATY
+424 TSSCNTLTHATY
-436 TVKYKMANANDE
+436 TVQYKMVNEE
-448 DFTDAGDAKIVPI
+448 DFTDTDEEEKVVPI
-461 ENKRGTTLPGTGG
+461 ENNRGTTLPGTGG

>member
-71 EKNDKWGAF
+71 EKNNKWGAF

-95 VTWKKGVSAEKDGAP
+95 VTWKEGVSAEKDGAP

-158 TNDAICS
+158 TSDAICS
-165 IDTTAKEVTIKEKN
+165 IDTTAKQVTIKEKN

-212 IYVTDG
+212 INVTDG
-218 NPTNYVL
+218 DPTNYVL
-225 HDKMSNGLTFK
+225 HDQMSKGLTFK
-236 EDSIA
+236 ENSIA
-241 VKVNDTTPITNYT
+241 VKVNDTLITNYT
-254 VKYTNTDKCTF
+254 VEYTNTDKCTF
-265 EISFPNGTLHTNDK
+265 EISFPNGTLHTNDT

-287 INSNAVVGTA
+287 INNDAVVGTT
-297 GNENETWLKYGN
+297 GNENETWLKYGD

-334 NDKMQYLADVEF
+334 NNDMQYLADVEF

-354 TNKIE
+354 AKKTE
-359 YAQFDSNNNNKLTG
+359 YAQFDSNNKLTG
-373 WTEAENEATK
+373 WTATESEAGK
-383 LKTNATSIVGVEGLD
+383 LRTNATSNVCVEGLD
-398 KGTYFL
+398 AGTYFL
-404 KETATPGGFNGLTTD
+404 KETATPVGFNSLTSD

-424 DSSCNTLNGATY
+424 TSNCNTLTGANY
-436 TVKYKMANANDE
+436 AVEYRMDNE
-448 DFTDAGDAKIVPI
+448 EGFTDTDEQEKVVPI
-461 ENKRGTTLPGTGG
+461 ENNRGTTLPSTGG

-485 GLMVAAAILLITKKR
+485 GLMAAAAILLITKKR
-500 MENR
+500 MENH

>member
-25 AFAAGG
+25 AWADGG
-31 AGATTGEGKITIDNA
+31 VTHNSSSKDGKITINNA
-46 VIGHTY
+46 VTGQTY
-52 KIYRILN
+52 KIYRILD
-59 LQYNETAKSFRY
+59 LQYNGTANSFRY
-71 EKNDKWGAF
+71 VKNDKWGAF
-80 VDEQSDKL
+80 VDEQSSYL
-88 AVDANGV
+88 TVDANGV
-95 VTWKKGVSAEKDGAP
+95 VTWKDGVSSEKDGAP
-110 IKALAIAAGQYVK
+110 IKALAIAAGQHVK
-123 DQGTA
+123 DTPSL
-128 FAADDSKVAASSTV
+128 AADGSEKAASSIVT
-142 IFDNLPL
+142 FDNLPL

-158 TNDAICS
+158 TTDAICS

-179 GVPTVTKEVE
+179 GAPTVTKEVE
-189 YASGSWGQGN
+189 YASGSWGEGN

-225 HDKMSNGLTFK
+225 HDQMSNGLAFK
-236 EDSIA
+236 EGSIV
-241 VKVNDTTPITNYT
+241 VKKNGERFIDYT
-254 VKYTNTDKCTF
+254 VVTPTDNCTF
-265 EISFPNGTLHTNDK
+265 EIKFNENSLQPNDK

-297 GNENETWLKYGN
+297 GNDNETWLKYGN

-323 SFNIFKYFTDS
+323 KFDILKYFTDS
-334 NDKMQYLADVEF
+334 NDTKQYLADVEF
-346 VLYRKDNT
+346 VLYRKNNT
-354 TNKIE
+354 TNTTE
-359 YAQFDSNNNNKLTG
+359 YAKFDSNKLSG
-373 WTEAENEATK
+373 WTATESDATK
-383 LKTNATSIVGVEGLD
+383 LKTNATSNVVVEGLD
-398 KGTYFL
+398 AGTYFL
-404 KETATPGGFNGLTTD
+404 KETATPVGFNSLTSD

-424 DSSCNTLNGATY
+424 TSSCNTLTHATY
-436 TVKYKMANANDE
+436 TVQYKMVNEE
-448 DFTDAGDAKIVPI
+448 DFTDTGDEKVVPI

-474 IGTTIFYVVGG
+474 IGTTIFYVIGG

>member
-1 MKKAMKKLM
+1 MKKLM

-25 AFAAGG
+25 AFAADGS
-31 AGATTGEGKITIDNA
+31 THSSSEDGKITIQNA
-46 VIGHTY
+46 VANQTY
-52 KIYRILN
+52 KIYRILD
-59 LQYNETAKSFRY
+59 LQYNDTAKSFRY
-71 EKNDKWGAF
+71 VKNDKWGAF
-80 VDEQSDKL
+80 VEGQTTYLS
-88 AVDANGV
+88 VDSKTGV
-95 VTWKKGVSAEKDGAP
+95 VTWANSDNADNGTA
-110 IKALAIAAGQYVK
+110 IKALAVAAGQHVK
-123 DQGTA
+123 DTPSLTA
-128 FAADDSKVAASSTV
+128 DGSVKASSSTV

-158 TNDAICS
+158 TTDAICS
-165 IDTTAKEVTIKEKN
+165 IDTTAKEVTIREKN
-179 GVPTVTKEVE
+179 GAPTVEKEVE

-212 IYVTDG
+212 INVTDG

-225 HDKMSNGLTFK
+225 HDQMSNGLSFDAK
-236 EDSIA
+236 SIVVKKNDKPFDSY
-241 VKVNDTTPITNYT
+241 KMGTPSDN
-254 VKYTNTDKCTF
+254 CTF
-265 EISFPNGTLHTNDK
+265 EIIFDEGSLQANDT

-287 INSNAVVGTA
+287 INNGAVVGPT
-297 GNENETWLKYGN
+297 GNENETWLKYGD

-334 NDKMQYLADVEF
+334 NNDMQYLADVEF

-354 TNKIE
+354 ANKTE
-359 YAQFDSNNNNKLTG
+359 YAQFNSNNKLTG

-383 LKTNATSIVGVEGLD
+383 LKTNATSTVAVEGLD
-398 KGTYFL
+398 AGTYFL
-404 KETATPGGFNGLTTD
+404 KETATPGGFNGLTSD

-424 DSSCNTLNGATY
+424 DSSCNTLSGATY

-448 DFTDAGDAKIVPI
+448 DFTDAGDEKIVPI
-461 ENKRGTTLPGTGG
+461 KNKRGTTLPGTGG

>member
-25 AFAAGG
+25 AFAAEG

-59 LQYNETAKSFRY
+59 LQYNDTAKSFRY

-80 VDEQSDKL
+80 VEEQTAYL
-88 AVDANGV
+88 AVDSKTGV
-95 VTWKKGVSAEKDGAP
+95 VTWANSDNADNGTA
-110 IKALAIAAGQYVK
+110 IKALAVAAGQHVT
-123 DQGTA
+123 DTPSL
-128 FAADDSKVAASSTV
+128 AADDSKEATSNTV

-158 TNDAICS
+158 TTDAICS
-165 IDTTAKEVTIKEKN
+165 IDTTAKQVTIREKN

-189 YASGSWGQGN
+189 YASGSWGEGN

-225 HDKMSNGLTFK
+225 HDKMSNGLAFQTGTI
-236 EDSIA
+236 S
-241 VKVNDTTPITNYT
+241 VKKNGDPFTDYTIETPI
-254 VKYTNTDKCTF
+254 DDCTF
-265 EISFPNGTLHTNDK
+265 EIKFKEGSLHTNDK

-309 NGETTHGK
+309 NGETTHGR

-323 SFNIFKYFTDS
+323 KFNILKFFTNS
-334 NDKMQYLADVEF
+334 NDEKQYLADVEF
-346 VLYRKDNT
+346 VLYRKNNT
-354 TNKIE
+354 TDPAE
-359 YAQFDSNNNNKLTG
+359 YAKFDSNNKLTG
-373 WTEAENEATK
+373 WTKNESEAGK
-383 LKTNATSIVGVEGLD
+383 LRTNATSNVCVEGLD
-398 KGTYFL
+398 EGTYFL
-404 KETATPGGFNGLTTD
+404 KETATPVGFNSLTSD

-424 DSSCNTLNGATY
+424 TSSCNTLTNATY
-436 TVKYKMANANDE
+436 TVQYKMVNDE
-448 DFTDAGDAKIVPI
+448 DFADTDDKEKVVPI
-461 ENKRGTTLPGTGG
+461 ENKRGTVLPGTGG
-474 IGTTIFYVVGG
+474 IGTTIFYVIGG
-485 GLMVAAAILLITKKR
+485 GLMAAAAILLITKKR

>member
-25 AFAAGG
+25 AWAADG
-31 AGATTGEGKITIDNA
+31 TTHSSSADGKITINNA
-46 VIGHTY
+46 VNGQTY
-52 KIYRILN
+52 KIYRILD
-59 LQYNETAKSFRY
+59 LQYNGTANSFRY
-71 EKNDKWGAF
+71 VKNTKWGTF
-80 VDEQSDKL
+80 VDTQTAYL
-88 AVDANGV
+88 TVDPTTGV
-95 VTWKKGVSAEKDGAP
+95 VTWTNTDTADNGTA
-110 IKALAIAAGQYVK
+110 IKELAKAAGKYVK
-123 DQGTA
+123 DNTTSL
-128 FAADDSKVAASSTV
+128 ADDGSKVAASGTV
-142 IFDNLPL
+142 TFDRLPL

-236 EDSIA
+236 ENSIA
-241 VKVNDTTPITNYT
+241 VKVNDTLITNYT
-254 VKYTNTDKCTF
+254 VEYTNTDKCTF
-265 EISFPNGTLHTNDK
+265 EISFPNGTLHTNDT

-287 INSNAVVGTA
+287 INNDAVVGTT
-297 GNENETWLKYGN
+297 GNENETWLKYGD
-309 NGETTHGK
+309 NGESTHGK

-323 SFNIFKYFTDS
+323 SFNIFKYFTDGTAQKRL
-334 NDKMQYLADVEF
+334 DGVEF
-346 VLYRKDNT
+346 VLYRKNNTANT
-354 TNKIE
+354 TE
-359 YAQFDSNNNNKLTG
+359 YAKFDSNNKLTG
-373 WTEAENEATK
+373 WTATESDATK
-383 LKTNATSIVGVEGLD
+383 LKTNATSTVAVEGLD
-398 KGTYFL
+398 AGTYFL
-404 KETATPGGFNGLTTD
+404 KETATPVGFNSLTSD

-424 DSSCNTLNGATY
+424 TSSCNTLTHATY
-436 TVKYKMANANDE
+436 TVQYKMVNEE
-448 DFTDAGDAKIVPI
+448 DFTDTGDEKVVPI

-485 GLMVAAAILLITKKR
+485 GLMAAAAILLITKKR

>member
-25 AFAAGG
+25 AWAADGS
-31 AGATTGEGKITIDNA
+31 THSSSEDGKITIDNA
-46 VIGHTY
+46 VAGQTY
-52 KIYRILN
+52 KIYRILD
-59 LQYNETAKSFRY
+59 LQYNDTAKSFRY
-71 EKNDKWGAF
+71 VKNAKWGAF
-80 VDEQSDKL
+80 VEEQTAYL
-88 AVDANGV
+88 AVDSTTGV
-95 VTWKKGVSAEKDGAP
+95 VTWANSDNADNGTA
-110 IKALAIAAGQYVK
+110 IKALAVAAGQYVK

-128 FAADDSKVAASSTV
+128 LTADDFKEATSSTV
-142 IFDNLPL
+142 TFDNLPL

-189 YASGSWGQGN
+189 YASGSWGEGN

-225 HDKMSNGLTFK
+225 HDKMSNGLAFQTGTI
-236 EDSIA
+236 S
-241 VKVNDTTPITNYT
+241 VKKNGDPFTDYTIENPI
-254 VKYTNTDKCTF
+254 DDCTF
-265 EISFPNGTLHTNDK
+265 EIKFKEGSLHTNDK

-287 INSNAVVGTA
+287 INSNAVVGTT
-297 GNENETWLKYGN
+297 GNDNDTWLKYGDE
-309 NGETTHGK
+309 GKITRSK

-323 SFNIFKYFTDS
+323 SFNILKFFTDS
-334 NDKMQYLADVEF
+334 NGDKKYLADVEF
-346 VLYRKDNT
+346 VLYRKDNSA
-354 TNKIE
+354 NKTE
-359 YAQFDSNNNNKLTG
+359 YAQFDSNNKLTG
-373 WTEAENEATK
+373 WTATESEAGK
-383 LKTNATSIVGVEGLD
+383 LRTNATSNVCVEGLD

-436 TVKYKMANANDE
+436 TVQYKMVNEE
-448 DFTDAGDAKIVPI
+448 DFTDTDEEEKVVPI
-461 ENKRGTTLPGTGG
+461 ENKRGTVLPGTGG

-500 MENR
+500 MENH

>member
-25 AFAAGG
+25 AFAAE
-31 AGATTGEGKITIDNA
+31 GATHSSSADGKITINNA
-46 VIGHTY
+46 VTGQTY
-52 KIYRILN
+52 KIYRILD
-59 LQYNETAKSFRY
+59 LQYNGTANSFRY
-71 EKNDKWGAF
+71 VKNDKWGAF
-80 VDEQSDKL
+80 VDEQTAYL
-88 AVDANGV
+88 AVDETTGV
-95 VTWKKGVSAEKDGAP
+95 VTWKEGVSAENDGVP
-110 IKALAIAAGQYVK
+110 IKDLAEAAGRYVK

-128 FAADDSKVAASSTV
+128 LTADGSVKASSSTV

-165 IDTTAKEVTIKEKN
+165 IDTTAKSVIIREKN
-179 GVPTVTKEVE
+179 GAPTVTKEVE

-225 HDKMSNGLTFK
+225 HDKMSNGLAFK
-236 EDSIA
+236 EGSIV
-241 VKVNDTTPITNYT
+241 VKKNDERFTDYT
-254 VKYTNTDKCTF
+254 VVTPTDNCTF
-265 EISFPNGTLHTNDK
+265 EIKFNENSLQANDT
-279 VVVTYSAT
+279 VVVTYSAI
-287 INSNAVVGTA
+287 INSNAVVGTD
-297 GNENETWLKYGN
+297 GNDNETWLKYGN

-323 SFNIFKYFTDS
+323 KFDILKYFTDS
-334 NDKMQYLADVEF
+334 NDTKQYLADVEF
-346 VLYRKDNT
+346 VLYRKNNT
-354 TNKIE
+354 TNTTE
-359 YAQFDSNNNNKLTG
+359 YAKFDSNNKLTG

-383 LKTNATSIVGVEGLD
+383 LKTNATSTVAVEGLD
-398 KGTYFL
+398 AGTYFL
-404 KETATPGGFNGLTTD
+404 KETATPVGFNSLTSD

-424 DSSCNTLNGATY
+424 TSSCNTLTGATY
-436 TVKYKMANANDE
+436 AVEYKMVNEE
-448 DFTDAGDAKIVPI
+448 DFTDTGDEKVVPI
-461 ENKRGTTLPGTGG
+461 ENKRGTTLPSTGG
-474 IGTTIFYVVGG
+474 IGTTIFYVIGG